1 MKISARNQL
10 VGKVGKIATGTVNT
24 EVTIK
29 LAQGGEV
36 VAVITKESARVL
48 GLKKRRTGVGGRQGL
63 GHPGGGYVT

>member
-36 VAVITKESARVL
+36 VAVITKESARVCL
-48 GLKKRRTGVGGRQGL
+48 LYTSPSPRD
-63 GHPGGGYVT
+63 